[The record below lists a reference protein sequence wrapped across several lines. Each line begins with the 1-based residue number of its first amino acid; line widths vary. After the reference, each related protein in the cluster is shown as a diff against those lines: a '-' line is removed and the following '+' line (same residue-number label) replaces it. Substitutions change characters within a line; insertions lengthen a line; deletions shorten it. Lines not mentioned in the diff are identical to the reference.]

1 MPRLLSSLTA
11 AAAAVAD
18 QAADRLDA
26 WVENHASNT
35 EAPREEPLGF
45 AVPTGTVPP
54 DIADMMKAAADRG
67 LAGEQRARWV
77 TELEERLS
85 RSTGG
90 PWCSDGNP
98 IISPYGLIVTGVTRE
113 ADRDLI
119 ENARGDLF
127 GLLAVIKYQ
136 DNVITAWEN
145 SDPPPPPSAAEH
157 ELQGMKARE
166 RDVEYVLDH
175 VVDGRLNL
183 HEYIDPETPAG
194 RVKEL
199 VTTLLAQVRDAENGD
214 QVQHL
219 NDALHVANSN
229 NVAMKQEL
237 DRTRAL
243 LEHARTDGS
252 ASHLEV
258 AAVMG
263 AYDRGLTLTDIEVRE
278 DSLAERVLAA
288 LIVERARVIELDR
301 KLDRHHRHDKAE
313 LTTAD
318 DVRAAAA
325 ARIRAAADSAEQA
338 AAHVNASDPTDEA
351 TTEGFLAGMR
361 GAAALIDEAPEAD
374 PHVAHIDTV
383 NGRAAAADETPD
395 DMPVVTPGSFIEAV
409 LATGG
414 TVVIDDN
421 GDPHVTDIL
430 IGEPRDTGTLITADG
445 KRHRF
450 TKATASPV
458 DGYVIENGNDDH
470 AIALGIVENIKEY
483 EGRVRADRDDEA
495 LDG

>member
-1 MPRLLSSLTA
+1 MPRLLTSLGA
-11 AAAAVAD
+11 AAAALAD

-54 DIADMMKAAADRG
+54 DIQDMMKAAADRG
-67 LAGEQRARWV
+67 LTGEQRARWV
-77 TELEERLS
+77 TELEQRLS

-145 SDPPPPPSAAEH
+145 SDPPPPSSAAEH
-157 ELQGMKARE
+157 ELAGMKARE

-183 HEYIDPETPAG
+183 REHIDPETPAG

-199 VTTLLAQVRDAENGD
+199 VTTLLTQIRDAENGD

-219 NDALHVANSN
+219 NDALHVANNN
-229 NVAMKQEL
+229 NVAIKQEL

-263 AYDRGLTLTDIEVRE
+263 AYDRGLTLTDIKVRE

-288 LIVERARVIELDR
+288 LIVERARATDLER
-301 KLDRHHRHDKAE
+301 KLDRHHRHDAE
-313 LTTAD
+313 LITAD

-325 ARIRAAADSAEQA
+325 ARIREAADLADLAINVTPADSDVDAAAADAF
-338 AAHVNASDPTDEA
+338 V
-351 TTEGFLAGMR
+351 AGLR
-361 GAAALIDEAPEAD
+361 GAANIILDQTPEAD
-374 PHVAHIDTV
+374 PNVAHIDTV

-395 DMPVVTPGSFIEAV
+395 DMPVVTPGSFIETV

-421 GDPHVTDIL
+421 GDPHVTDVL
-430 IGEPRDTGTLITADG
+430 IGNDPAAIGTLITADG

-458 DGYVIENGNDDH
+458 DGYVRDATEPGE
-470 AIALGIVENIKEY
+470 AEPERA
-483 EGRVRADRDDEA
+483 GRVRADRDDEA

>member
-1 MPRLLSSLTA
+1 MPRLLTSLSA
-11 AAAAVAD
+11 AAAALAD

-67 LAGEQRARWV
+67 LTGEQRARWV

-214 QVQHL
+214 QAQ
-219 NDALHVANSN
+219 
-229 NVAMKQEL
+229 
-237 DRTRAL
+237 R
-243 LEHARTDGS
+243 
-252 ASHLEV
+252 
-258 AAVMG
+258 
-263 AYDRGLTLTDIEVRE
+263 LTD
-278 DSLAERVLAA
+278 DLAA
-288 LIVERARVIELDR
+288 ALGTIADLER
-301 KLDRHHRHDKAE
+301 KLDTHHRHDE
-313 LTTAD
+313 AD
-318 DVRAAAA
+318 AGGAPFMPAPQARQHAHTIGVALNMYDKGQDPLASLNLRHPLDLSGRVAALASEALHLKGNANTAAA
-325 ARIRAAADSAEQA
+325 ARIRQAADSAEQA